1 MKQSLFVALI
11 TLILFSGCLTF
22 ERVPSIEEVLRAMEE
37 VNEYQ
42 YEFHSANIGI
52 TESETFTQIMKGGM
66 NLKRREGFEEI
77 MTYNF
82 DGELIEIYRAA
93 VFDGRYYHYQLRKN
107 KGEILENITE
117 ENPLEAIVS
126 SENITTF
133 IEDHFAWPLH
143 TLSLFLKNGSVEL
156 IEKDGN
162 LYVFRVEYS
171 KERQGKY
178 YEYIGNLTGIIWVND
193 ALPVRFSLNITTI
206 TINLHSN
213 ITKRATSVVRGNIT
227 YSYLIPEWLLR
238 IRKRSS

>member
-1 MKQSLFVALI
+1 MKQSFFVVLI
-11 TLILFSGCLTF
+11 ILILFSGYLMF
-22 ERVPSIEEVLRAMEE
+22 ERAPSTEELLSAMEE
-37 VNEYQ
+37 VNEYR
-42 YEFHSANIGI
+42 YEFYSTNIGI
-52 TESETFTQIMKGGM
+52 IESETFTQIMRGGM

-82 DGELIEIYRAA
+82 DEELIEIYRTA
-93 VFDGRYYHYQLRKN
+93 VFDGKYYHHQLRKN
-107 KGEILENITE
+107 KWGMLENVTE
-117 ENPLEAIVS
+117 ENLLESIVS

-162 LYVFRVEYS
+162 LYVFRLKYS
-171 KERQGKY
+171 TETQGEY

-193 ALPVRFSLNITTI
+193 ALPVRVFLNITTI

-213 ITKRATSVVRGNIT
+213 ITKRATSLIRGNIT
-227 YSYLIPEWLLR
+227 YSYSSPEWLQK
-238 IRKRSS
+238 IRESS